1 MIDRVINSRG
11 FDSFDLR
18 FIGLIVTILGIGV
31 LSIYS
36 VTHDQ
41 DTAFPFYAKQV
52 VWILVGAV
60 AFLVMWLSDYHRIAR
75 LAYPAY
81 AIILVLLAV
90 VLFEGKSSRGRNG
103 GFPWDPLRFS
113 HRSLPS

>member
-1 MIDRVINSRG
+1 MSRG
-11 FDSFDLR
+11 FDNFDFR
-18 FIGLIVTILGIGV
+18 FIGLILAILGIGV

-41 DTAFPFYAKQV
+41 GVAFPFYAKQM
-52 VWILVGAV
+52 VWIALGTV

-81 AIILVLLAV
+81 AIILILLAV
-90 VLFEGKSSRGRNG
+90 VLFEGRSSRGAQRWIPMG
-103 GFPWDPLRFS
+103 PFAFQ
-113 HRSLPS
+113 PS

>member
-1 MIDRVINSRG
+1 MIDRMINSRG

-18 FIGLIVTILGIGV
+18 FIGLVAAILGVGV

-41 DTAFPFYAKQV
+41 GVAFPFYAKQLA
-52 VWILVGAV
+52 WIALGAV

-81 AIILVLLAV
+81 VIILVLLAV
-90 VLFEGKSSRGRNG
+90 VLFEGKSSRGAQR
-103 GFPWDPLRFS
+103 W
-113 HRSLPS
+113 